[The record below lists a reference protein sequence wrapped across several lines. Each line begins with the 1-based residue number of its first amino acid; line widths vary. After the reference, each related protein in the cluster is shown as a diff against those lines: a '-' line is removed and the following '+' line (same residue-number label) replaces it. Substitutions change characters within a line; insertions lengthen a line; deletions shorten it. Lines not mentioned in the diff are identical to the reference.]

1 MKTIGLIL
9 QHLTGVFGAAI
20 MAHAHA
26 AAARHGY
33 QLLACRGTPRDFAD
47 SQLAHDLVDG
57 WVVGVSDAGLED
69 LIALGRPVVA
79 FSLRTTSCDCI
90 YPDNAAGAGATVRHL
105 IEHGHRRIGFVTYAA
120 NEDFRQR
127 QQAHAAA
134 LAEIGVATGPELLA
148 DAGGY
153 QEADGYAA
161 AERLLAGDPGITA
174 IVAASDSLAFGVLR
188 AVAEHTATGRPIAVA
203 GFDDDYAA
211 QNSAPPLTTVRA
223 LPEWLATAAVD
234 ALHERLQGLAE
245 PPRVRLTPAK
255 LVVRES
261 CGCAPLGG
269 RFDPSAA
276 DAWQVAL
283 ALTLARRAQA
293 PLPYDPAV
301 APIAIW
307 PGIETL
313 VGSLEA
319 AAADQPPASAAA
331 IGQAWRDGLRLA
343 PGFQALADLQQIFA
357 QAALYVR
364 ALPDTTPAAATRIDM
379 LLQVAQ
385 RELMHAFGRQEDDR
399 VSLFARMIELERQV
413 TVELSSM
420 PFDEVPSLRWLR
432 PTPIRWSMLARWEQP
447 GTLRMAG
454 SYSASGAGLDL
465 AGQRYPSRQFPP
477 LGAVPAHLRDSAA
490 VPRVVLLRTQEHE
503 WGVFVYSEPPSPA
516 GYDSVQIWGA
526 LLGIMLEGEQL
537 VGDLNERQATLQQ
550 AYDRERALADTV
562 RELGCPIIP
571 VLPDVLLVPLVGA
584 IDSVRAQQIIEQV
597 LLGVS
602 REQASRVLLDIT
614 GVPVVDAQVAAALLQ
629 TARAAGLLGARV
641 TLVGVRPEIAQH
653 LVGLGA
659 DLQGIE
665 TRASLASAFR
675 DLARLAR

>member
-9 QHLTGVFGAAI
+9 QHLTGLFGAAI

-33 QLLACRGTPRDFAD
+33 QLLACRGTPGDFAG
-47 SQLAHDLVDG
+47 SQLAHGLVDG

-79 FSLRTTSCDCI
+79 FSLRTQACDCI
-90 YPDNAAGAGATVRHL
+90 YPDNVGGAGAAVRHL

-134 LAEIGVATGPELLA
+134 LAEIGLAAGPELVA

-153 QEADGYAA
+153 QDANGYAA
-161 AERLLAGDPGITA
+161 AQLLLAGDPSVTA

-188 AVAEHTATGRPIAVA
+188 AANEHAVAGRSIAVA

-234 ALHERLQGLAE
+234 ALQERLAGLAD
-245 PPRVRLTPAK
+245 PPRVRLTPAT

-269 RFDPSAA
+269 EFDPSAA
-276 DAWQVAL
+276 ESWQVAL

-293 PLPYDPAV
+293 PLPYDPGV
-301 APIAIW
+301 APAAIW
-307 PGIETL
+307 PGIATL

-319 AAADQPPASAAA
+319 AAADQPPAGAAA

-343 PGFQALADLQQIFA
+343 PGFQALADLQQIYT
-357 QAALYVR
+357 QAALHVR
-364 ALPDTTPAAATRIDM
+364 SLPSTSSAAAARIDA
-379 LLQVAQ
+379 LLQAAQ
-385 RELMHAFGRQEDDR
+385 RELLHVFGRQEDDR

-420 PFDEVPSLRWLR
+420 PFDAVPSLRWLR
-432 PTPIRWSMLARWEQP
+432 PTPIRWSMLARWEHS

-454 SYSASGAGLDL
+454 TYSASDDGLGL
-465 AGQRYPSRQFPP
+465 AGRRYQSREFPP
-477 LGAVPAHLRDSAA
+477 LSAVPAYLLDSAS
-490 VPRVVLLRTQEHE
+490 VPRVILLRTQERE

-537 VGDLNERQATLQQ
+537 VGDLNERQATLQE
-550 AYDRERALADTV
+550 AFDRERALADTV

-584 IDSVRAQQIIEQV
+584 IDSARAQQVIEQV

-629 TARAAGLLGARV
+629 TARAVGLLGARV

-659 DLQGIE
+659 DLQGID

>member
-33 QLLACRGTPRDFAD
+33 QLLACRGTPGDFAT
-47 SQLAHDLVDG
+47 SELAHGLVDG
-57 WVVGVSDAGLED
+57 WVVGVSGDGLDE

-79 FSLRTTSCDCI
+79 FSVRTQRCDSI

-134 LAEIGVATGPELLA
+134 LAEIGLAAGPELLA

-153 QEADGYAA
+153 QDADGYAA
-161 AERLLAGDPGITA
+161 AQQLLAGDPSITA
-174 IVAASDSLAFGVLR
+174 IVAASDALAFGALR
-188 AVAEHTATGRPIAVA
+188 AASEHAAVRPIAVA

-211 QNSAPPLTTVRA
+211 QNSDPPLTTVRA

-234 ALHERLQGLAE
+234 ALHERMQGLAE
-245 PPRVRLTPAK
+245 PPRVILTPAT

-269 RFDPSAA
+269 SFDPSAA
-276 DAWQVAL
+276 EAWQMAL

-293 PLPYDPAV
+293 PLPYDPGV
-301 APIAIW
+301 APAAIW
-307 PGIETL
+307 PGVATL

-319 AAADQPPASAAA
+319 AAADQPPAGAAA
-331 IGQAWRDGLRLA
+331 IGQAWRDGLRLT
-343 PGFQALADLQQIFA
+343 PGFGALADLQQIYT
-357 QAALYVR
+357 QAALHVR
-364 ALPDTTPAAATRIDM
+364 ALPGTNPAAAARIDA
-379 LLQVAQ
+379 LLQVSQ
-385 RELMHAFGRQEDDR
+385 RELIHAFGRQEDDR

-420 PFDEVPSLRWLR
+420 PFDQVPSLRWLR

-454 SYSASGAGLDL
+454 TYSASGDGLGL

-477 LGAVPAHLRDSAA
+477 LGAVPANLLDTAS
-490 VPRVVLLRTQEHE
+490 VPRVVLLRTQERE

-516 GYDSVQIWGA
+516 GYDSVQVWGA

-537 VGDLNERQATLQQ
+537 VGDLNERQATLQE
-550 AYDRERALADTV
+550 AYDRARALADTV

-584 IDSVRAQQIIEQV
+584 IDSARAQQIIEQV

-614 GVPVVDAQVAAALLQ
+614 GVPLVDAQVAAALLQ
-629 TARAAGLLGARV
+629 TARAVGLLGARV